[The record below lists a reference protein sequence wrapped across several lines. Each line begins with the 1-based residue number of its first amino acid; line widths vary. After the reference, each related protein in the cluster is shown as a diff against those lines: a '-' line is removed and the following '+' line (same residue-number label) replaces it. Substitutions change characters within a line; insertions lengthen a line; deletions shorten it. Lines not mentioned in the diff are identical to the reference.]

1 MRAMFSETVQKRLE
15 HYVYRIIDPRDS
27 STFYVGKGHGNRVF
41 DHLNSIQRKI
51 ENFSAKENKLAEL
64 LRIGLKPAYI
74 IHRHG
79 MDDLTALE
87 VEGALI
93 DAYPNLLNENEGHH
107 NSERGSMSW
116 EEIVFKYDLPEIPKP
131 NFPVLV
137 ININNI
143 SDQFD
148 RKSVYQQVQGN
159 WVVSLKNAEK
169 MKYVIA
175 AYKGVAVG
183 IFKPEKW
190 LPSKQARRYFFKG
203 SEASPEVWDKYVG
216 KAGKRIADPRMRNTQ
231 NPIRYYY
238 P

>member
-1 MRAMFSETVQKRLE
+1 MFSNTVQE
-15 HYVYRIIDPRDS
+15 HIRYYVYRLIDPRDS

-41 DHLNSIQRKI
+41 DHIKAIMNGQNLHSSKN
-51 ENFSAKENKLAEL
+51 NKLKD
-64 LRIGLKPAYI
+64 IISSGLTPEYI

-79 MDDLTALE
+79 MDELTALE

-116 EEIVFKYDLPEIPKP
+116 EEIIFNYDLPEIPKP
-131 NFPVLV
+131 DFPVLV
-137 ININNI
+137 VNINNI
-143 SDQFD
+143 TDQFD

-159 WVVSLKNAEK
+159 WVVSPVNAEK

-190 LPSKQARRYFFKG
+190 LPSKQARRYLFKG